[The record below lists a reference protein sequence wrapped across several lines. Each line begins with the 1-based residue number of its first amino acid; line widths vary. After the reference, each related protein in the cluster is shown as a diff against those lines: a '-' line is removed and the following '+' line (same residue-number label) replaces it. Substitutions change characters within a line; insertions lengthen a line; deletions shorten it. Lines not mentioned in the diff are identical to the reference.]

1 MTTTED
7 INNLRQENERLMAEI
22 GREGVALDV
31 LSMLKM
37 RLDYVTD
44 FLVGD
49 DEARQIEFA
58 MGWEQALNEAL
69 TEASRQIA
77 RAKLTAEVPG
87 QLRLVEP

>member
-1 MTTTED
+1 MTTAED

-22 GREGVALDV
+22 GREGIALDV
-31 LSMLKM
+31 ISMLKM

-49 DEARQIEFA
+49 DEDRQIEFA
-58 MGWEQALNEAL
+58 MGWERALNEAL
-69 TEASRQIA
+69 TEASSQIA